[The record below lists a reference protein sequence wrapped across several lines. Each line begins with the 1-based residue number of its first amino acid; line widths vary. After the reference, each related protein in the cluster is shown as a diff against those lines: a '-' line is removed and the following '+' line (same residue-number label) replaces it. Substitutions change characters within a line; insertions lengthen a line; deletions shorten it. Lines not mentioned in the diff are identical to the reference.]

1 MNEEIRKE
9 YTDRMTSELPILRKV
24 LRMTQGQLAEKL
36 GLSRSTVANIESG
49 RQKMTWNVFLS
60 IITIVR
66 MNPQA
71 SKLLTAMELYDSRLK
86 DFLAGKEEA

>member
-9 YTDRMTSELPILRKV
+9 YTDRMTEELPVLRKV

-71 SKLLTAMELYDSRLK
+71 GKLLKAMELYDSRLK
-86 DFLAGKEEA
+86 DFLTGKEDA